1 MSHSAS
7 LDPAKTCVIVGLLAF
22 LLGAGPAPSFQNEVM
37 PIFSK
42 AGCNAGACH
51 GNKSGK
57 GGFKLSLRGQD
68 PDLDY
73 VTLTRD
79 VFARRTNPMEPE
91 QSLILLKATTS
102 MPHEG
107 GLRFKKD
114 SQEYHILRS
123 WLAAGAPRDDASTPK
138 LVKLDVTPSE

>member
-1 MSHSAS
+1 MRQCVVSSART
-7 LDPAKTCVIVGLLAF
+7 KICVLATLLAF
-22 LLGAGPAPSFQNEVM
+22 ALGAGPVPSFQNDVM

-73 VTLTRD
+73 ITLTRD

-102 MPHEG
+102 LPHEG
-107 GLRFKKD
+107 GMRFKKD
-114 SQEYHILRS
+114 SEEYRILLG
-123 WLAAGAPRDDASTPK
+123 WLSAGAPRDHASTAK
-138 LVKLDVTPSE
+138 L

>member
-1 MSHSAS
+1 MHRCDLS
-7 LDPAKTCVIVGLLAF
+7 LAAAKTCALALLLAF
-22 LLGAGPAPSFQNEVM
+22 ALGAGPVPSFQNEVM

-51 GNKSGK
+51 GNKNGK
-57 GGFKLSLRGQD
+57 AGFKLSLRGQD

-73 VTLTRD
+73 ITLTRD
-79 VFARRTNPMEPE
+79 VFARRTNPIEPE

-102 MPHEG
+102 LAHEG

-114 SQEYHILRS
+114 SQEYSILEI
-123 WLAAGAPRDDASTPK
+123 G
-138 LVKLDVTPSE
+138 